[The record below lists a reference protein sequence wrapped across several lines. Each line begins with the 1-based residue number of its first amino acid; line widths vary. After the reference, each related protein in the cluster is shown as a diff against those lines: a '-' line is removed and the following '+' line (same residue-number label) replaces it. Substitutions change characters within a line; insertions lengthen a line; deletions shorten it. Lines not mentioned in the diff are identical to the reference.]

1 MTANKFLID
10 LGKKEPLFIVSS
22 TILSL
27 SSAIFNGVSTALL
40 IPILVVFLGDGNFTN
55 IPQKPAILKDF
66 FTFFDRFEG
75 DSKIIIL
82 IGLVIGAIVLKNATN
97 YLNLWLSNYYTKVL
111 LNNMRFQGFSLL
123 CEVSLDYYAQ
133 NKVGDIMIRINRE
146 IERTTAAL
154 RNLQKIL
161 TISVTILT
169 FTYFLL
175 LISIPLTL
183 ITTILLGL
191 IAISNQYFV
200 IKSKKLGKILAQNSK
215 EYSRKVLEFL
225 MGIRLI
231 KTVANEAEEYRI
243 IKSLIETREKAQ
255 LESQSISGIIN
266 PINEIFGIVM
276 ILGLIIVSRY
286 LFAEQLK
293 VFAPILLTYLVV
305 LFRLLPFIGQLNNA
319 RTQLANNIASA
330 EIVADFLR
338 RDNKP
343 FLSKGHLQYT
353 RLKSSIKFEGVS
365 FAYPNHQ
372 QLVLD
377 NIDLDIPKGKTIAL
391 VGGSGAGKSTIADL
405 LPRFYDP
412 TQGRIIIDGQNLKDY
427 EIESFRKAMGVVS
440 QDTFLFNNTVTY
452 NIAYGLKNVTETE
465 IITAAKR
472 ANAYEFINQLP
483 KGFDT
488 EVGDRGVM
496 LSGGQR
502 QRLAIARALLRN
514 PDILILD
521 EATSALDTVS
531 ERLVQEAIE
540 ELCRDRTT
548 LVIAHRL
555 STIRNAHQIVVL
567 DKGKIVEI
575 GNHNE
580 LLAKNNLYARLH
592 AMQFQDKSQDE
603 VAPITQKIAS
613 KLLRHTNVNLSHK
626 IRNDLNSLIG
636 SLQLITDGLVEDI
649 EEQDLVMNEAYQAA
663 KNMLNALEEYEA
675 EILSKSL
682 S

>member
-1 MTANKFLID
+1 MSANKFLID
-10 LGKKEPLFIVSS
+10 LAKKEPLFIVIS

-40 IPILVVFLGDGNFTN
+40 IPILVVFLNDGDFSN
-55 IPQKPAILKDF
+55 IPKRPPILKQF

-82 IGLVIGAIVLKNATN
+82 IALVIGAIVLKNATN
-97 YLNLWLSNYYTKVL
+97 YLNLWLGNYYTKVL
-111 LNNMRFQGFSLL
+111 VNNMRFQGFSLL

-133 NKVGDIMIRINRE
+133 NKVGDIMVRINGE

-161 TISVTILT
+161 TVSITILT
-169 FTYFLL
+169 FTYFLI
-175 LISIPLTL
+175 LISLPLTL
-183 ITTILLGL
+183 VTTILLGL
-191 IAISNQYFV
+191 IALSNQYFV
-200 IKSKKLGKILAQNSK
+200 VKSKQLGKLLAQTSK

-231 KTVANEAEEYRI
+231 KTIANEAEEYQV
-243 IKSLIETREKAQ
+243 IKSLIEAREKAQ
-255 LESQSISGIIN
+255 LESQSISGIIA
-266 PINEIFGIVM
+266 PLNEIFGIIM
-276 ILGLIIVSRY
+276 ILGLIIISRY
-286 LFAEQLK
+286 LFAEQLQE
-293 VFAPILLTYLVV
+293 FAPILLTYLVI
-305 LFRLLPFIGQLNNA
+305 LFRLLPFVGQLNNA
-319 RTQLANNIASA
+319 RTQFANNVSSA

-343 FLSKGHLQYT
+343 FLSQGHIQYT
-353 RLKSSIKFEGVS
+353 QLKSSIKFEGVS
-365 FAYPNHQ
+365 FAYPSHK

-377 NIDLDIPKGKTIAL
+377 NITIDIPKGKTVAL
-391 VGGSGAGKSTIADL
+391 VGSSGAGKSTIADL

-412 TQGRIIIDGQNLKDY
+412 IQGQITLDGKNLKDY
-427 EIESFRKAMGVVS
+427 NIKSIRRAMGVVS

-452 NIAYGLKNVTETE
+452 NIAYGLENVGETD
-465 IITAAKR
+465 IVTAAKR

-483 KGFDT
+483 QGFNT

-555 STIRNAHQIVVL
+555 STIRRAHQIVVL
-567 DKGKIVEI
+567 DKGKVIET
-575 GNHNE
+575 GTHEE

-592 AMQFQDKSQDE
+592 GMQFQDKSYDE

-613 KLLRHTNVNLSHK
+613 KLLRHSNINLSYE

-636 SLQLITDGLVEDI
+636 SLQLITDGLLEDK
-649 EEQDLVMNEAYQAA
+649 EEQELVVKEAYQAA
-663 KNMLNALEEYEA
+663 KNMLNTIEKYEL
-675 EILSKSL
+675 EILQKSL
-682 S
+682 